1 MISTT
6 FNSTSNS
13 EASSKSENSGVVFEL
28 LTDWGSGFQGKI
40 FFTNTTNEPLNDWT
54 LEFNLDN
61 KITNLW
67 NAEIA
72 SSSGGKYVIRK
83 DPNKPSIAPGETVH
97 FAFNGE
103 ILGNSAPAPTPT
115 PDPMPTPAPMPMPAP
130 MPPHNHGGEHN
141 HNHGG
146 DPVTL
151 PDSEPLVPGGKIF
164 KVDGTTQRITNFDPA
179 TDKVDL
185 GMDSIHNQ
193 IAIDTPEGITFQN
206 YHHLERS
213 LTLVGVSLK
222 DLKANNFTAI
232 SDAHL
237 QQDLSAALAW
247 ENGTGY
253 VRPNTVYIR
262 SHEQGLQEEVDFDLA
277 KDKISFFYLS
287 VRGDSQQ
294 NFSVEETAKGVR
306 FFSPVTGQSM
316 TLKGIK
322 FADLDSSHFEWRAN
336 QLEDNIAGRMG
347 LSDRIADFRI
357 IDSNVFSGKSVPMA
371 GGVDRAPYH
380 SQPDY
385 TSTRIG
391 SNPDPVKPDPVTPV
405 DPVKPDPV
413 TPVDPIKPDPVTPVD
428 PVDPVDPITNSSAVD
443 FSIANNW
450 GSGYQGQV
458 EITNKNSSDLNNWTL
473 KFEFAGKINQIWGAE
488 IVSQDGNTYVLRN
501 APYNGKVASGE
512 KVTFGFIG
520 EGSASNLPDVF
531 ELNGK
536 VVGETPTTPTD
547 PEPMKSTIAE
557 IVAQSGGEF
566 DGNNQ
571 DFDILLKALQAAGLV
586 DAVADPTADLTVFAP
601 TDSAFI
607 KLAQDLGYQG
617 NNETG
622 AYNAIVDALTEL
634 GNGDP
639 IPALQDVLK
648 YHVSAGAKT
657 LNEIK
662 GANSVS
668 TLLDG
673 TTITPNGNTLG
684 DQEPDLSDPT
694 FVSGLTN
701 VEASNGII
709 QGIDRVLIPLDISGN
724 NPTDPT
730 NPTPPTGNNLGDFNY
745 AEALQKSFLF
755 YEANRS
761 GELPTDNRIPWRGD
775 SALGDG
781 ADVGRDLT
789 GGYYDAG
796 DHVKFGLPMAAS
808 MTMLAWG
815 VEEYSDA
822 YEKIGQHDEALDAV
836 KWGTDYIL
844 KAYDDRGTADVSD
857 DVFYG
862 QVGNG
867 QADHSFWGSPE
878 IMTMERPAYK
888 IDAQNPGSDLAG
900 ESAASLASASIIFRS
915 IDSAYADKLLGQ
927 AKKLYEFAETYQGKY
942 SDSITDARNFYNSWS
957 GYTDDLA
964 WGATWLH
971 KATKAAGQTDTQYL
985 AKAEQYYQDTN
996 GIQSAPWTQ
1005 NWDDKKYGTA
1015 ILLAQETGDT
1025 QYQVHV
1031 EGWLDRWMVDKSKGG
1046 IPTYTSGGLAWL
1058 DQWGANR
1065 YAANTAML
1073 AGIYADTVKDKG
1085 GQYSQFA
1092 ENQINYLLGDNPNNF
1107 SYQIGFGNN
1116 YPPTNAPYRICLVSP
1131 PLILLLREPCAPR

>member
-1 MISTT
+1 MISTK
-6 FNSTSNS
+6 FNSTSNP
-13 EASSKSENSGVVFEL
+13 EASSQSENSGVVFEL
-28 LTDWGSGFQGKI
+28 LTDWGTGFQGKI
-40 FFTNTTNEPLNDWT
+40 FITNTTNEPLNDWT

-67 NAEIA
+67 NAKIA

-83 DPNKPSIAPGETVH
+83 DPNKPSIAPGETIH

-103 ILGNSAPAPTPT
+103 GSFSKIPSMFELNGATIDTPAPAPKIT
-115 PDPMPTPAPMPMPAP
+115 PDPMP

-141 HNHGG
+141 HNHGEPMPTP
-146 DPVTL
+146 DP
-151 PDSEPLVPGGKIF
+151 EPLVPGGQIF

-206 YHHLERS
+206 YHHLEKS

-222 DLKANNFTAI
+222 DLKAENFTAI
-232 SDAHL
+232 ADAHL

-262 SHEQGLQEEVDFDLA
+262 SHEQNLQEEVDFDPA

-294 NFSVEETAKGVR
+294 NFSVEEMAKGVR
-306 FFSPVTGQSM
+306 FYSPVTGQSM

-322 FADLDSSHFEWRAN
+322 FSDLNSSNFEWRAN

-357 IDSNVFSGKSVPMA
+357 VDSNVFSGKSVPMA
-371 GGVDRAPYH
+371 GLVDRAPYH

-385 TSTRIG
+385 TGTRIG
-391 SNPDPVKPDPVTPV
+391 SNPDPVGTPDPMPTPEPMPTPDPVGTP
-405 DPVKPDPV
+405 DPIPTPDPV
-413 TPVDPIKPDPVTPVD
+413 GTPDPMPTD
-428 PVDPVDPITNSSAVD
+428 KSAVD
-443 FSIANNW
+443 FNITNDW

-488 IVSQDGNTYVLRN
+488 IVSQDGNTYILRN
-501 APYNGKVASGE
+501 APYNGNVASGD

-520 EGSASNLPDVF
+520 EGSASSEPSVF
-531 ELNGK
+531 ELNGET
-536 VVGETPTTPTD
+536 VDFPNPIPNPEPSPTPNPEPSPTPT
-547 PEPMKSTIAE
+547 PE
-557 IVAQSGGEF
+557 
-566 DGNNQ
+566 
-571 DFDILLKALQAAGLV
+571 
-586 DAVADPTADLTVFAP
+586 
-601 TDSAFI
+601 
-607 KLAQDLGYQG
+607 
-617 NNETG
+617 
-622 AYNAIVDALTEL
+622 
-634 GNGDP
+634 
-639 IPALQDVLK
+639 
-648 YHVSAGAKT
+648 
-657 LNEIK
+657 
-662 GANSVS
+662 
-668 TLLDG
+668 
-673 TTITPNGNTLG
+673 
-684 DQEPDLSDPT
+684 
-694 FVSGLTN
+694 
-701 VEASNGII
+701 
-709 QGIDRVLIPLDISGN
+709 
-724 NPTDPT
+724 
-730 NPTPPTGNNLGDFNY
+730 PTPPTGNNPGDFNY

-761 GELPTDNRIPWRGD
+761 GKLPADNRIPWRGD
-775 SALGDG
+775 SALTDG

-796 DHVKFGLPMAAS
+796 DHVKFGFPMAAS

-822 YEKIGQHDEALDAV
+822 YDKIGQKDEALDAV
-836 KWGTDYIL
+836 KWGTDYII
-844 KAYDDRGTADVSD
+844 KAYDDKGTADVSD

-867 QADHSFWGSPE
+867 QADHSFWGPPE
-878 IMTMERPAYK
+878 IMTMERPTYK
-888 IDAQNPGSDLAG
+888 VDAQNPGSDLTG
-900 ESAASLASASIIFRS
+900 ESAAALASASIIFRS
-915 IDSAYADKLLGQ
+915 TDSAYADKLLGQ
-927 AKKLYEFAETYQGKY
+927 AQKLYEFAETYKGKY

-971 KATKAAGQTDTQYL
+971 KATEAAGQTDTQYL
-985 AKAEQYYQDTN
+985 AKAEQYFQETN
-996 GIQSAPWTQ
+996 GIQYAPFTQ

-1015 ILLAQETGDT
+1015 VLLAQETGNT
-1025 QYQVHV
+1025 QYQVQV
-1031 EGWLDRWMVDKSKGG
+1031 EGWLDRWMIDRSEGG
-1046 IPTYTSGGLAWL
+1046 IPKYTAGGFAWL
-1058 DQWGANR
+1058 DRWGASR

-1073 AGIYADTVKDKG
+1073 AGIYADTVNDKG
-1085 GQYSQFA
+1085 GKYSQFA

-1107 SYQIGFGNN
+1107 SYQIGFGDNFPQNPHHRGAHGSLNN
-1116 YPPTNAPYRICLVSP
+1116 NINGGETKHILYGALVGGPSQADDSAYNDRRDDYIANEVTTDYNAGFTGALAYLANKHDDMPLPDREIPKLFGSDTTPTVSP
-1131 PLILLLREPCAPR
+1131 FAADSSDSDFNSQNTDDVFSPSSNF